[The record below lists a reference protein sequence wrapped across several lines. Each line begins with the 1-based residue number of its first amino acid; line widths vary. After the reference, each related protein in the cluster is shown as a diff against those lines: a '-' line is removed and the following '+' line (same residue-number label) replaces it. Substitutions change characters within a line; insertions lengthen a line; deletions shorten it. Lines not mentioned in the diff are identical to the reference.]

1 MRLREA
7 LNERDGLRRVDE
19 KKKEKK
25 SDVVI
30 ALEVVEFVEG
40 EWSKCVESNCE
51 EVLESETNVR

>member
-7 LNERDGLRRVDE
+7 LDERDGLRGVDE

-30 ALEVVEFVEG
+30 ALEIIEFVE
-40 EWSKCVESNCE
+40 VEGS
-51 EVLESETNVR
+51 